1 MERPLTERMRS
12 DGRPVELRAYRE
24 AGGYEGL
31 RRALS
36 MSSKQVQEMVTAS
49 GLRGRGGAGFP
60 TGQKWSFVPLG
71 SSARRPKYLVINAD
85 EMEPG
90 TMKDRWLMEG
100 DPHQL
105 LEGAAIAA
113 YAIEAEV
120 AYIYLRGEYRRC
132 AAALER
138 ALEEAREAGLLGQ
151 RVLGSDFRLEVHLH
165 LSAGRYMCG
174 EETGLLDALEGRRAT
189 PRSKPPYP
197 QLSGLWGRPTVVNN
211 VETLCNL
218 PHILVRGPEWFH
230 GLSPSSKD
238 SGTKIYGA
246 SGHLKRPGLWELP
259 MGTTVRAILEEHAGG
274 MQEGYRLRG
283 LLPGG
288 ASTEFL
294 LAEHLDVKMDFAS
307 TAAAGSRLGTGT
319 IVVLDDRTC
328 PVGMLGSLELFFAR
342 ESCGWCTPCREG
354 VAWVTKILEAL
365 EEGKGQLEDLKVLED
380 HTRFIRPGTT
390 YCALAPGAMEPLASG
405 LRHFREDFE
414 RHVREGGCPWRQAW
428 RAS

>member
-1 MERPLTERMRS
+1 MERPLTERLRS
-12 DGRPVELRAYRE
+12 DGRPVELPAYRQ

-31 RRALS
+31 ARALALTP
-36 MSSKQVQEMVTAS
+36 KQVQEAVTAS

-71 SSARRPKYLVINAD
+71 AAARRPKYLVVNAD

-90 TMKDRWLMEG
+90 TMKDRWLLEG

-105 LEGAAIAA
+105 LEGVAIAA
-113 YAIEAEV
+113 HAIEAEV
-120 AYIYLRGEYRRC
+120 AYIYLRGEYRAA

-138 ALEEAREAGLLGQ
+138 ALEEARQAGLLDGATP
-151 RVLGSDFRLEVHLH
+151 GSGRRLEVHLH

-174 EETGLLDALEGRRAT
+174 EESGLIDALEGRRAT
-189 PRSKPPYP
+189 PRNKPPYP
-197 QLSGLWGRPTVVNN
+197 QLSGLWGKPTVVNN

-218 PHILVRGPEWFH
+218 PHILARGPEWFRA
-230 GLSPSSKD
+230 LSRSPD
-238 SGTKIYGA
+238 SGTKIFGA
-246 SGHLKRPGLWELP
+246 SGHLNHPGLWELP
-259 MGTTVRAILEEHAGG
+259 MGTTAREILEGHAGG

-283 LLPGG
+283 FLPGG
-288 ASTEFL
+288 ASTEFVL
-294 LAEHLDVKMDFAS
+294 EKQLDVKMDFAS
-307 TAAAGSRLGTGT
+307 LASAGSRLGTGT
-319 IVVLDDRTC
+319 IIVLDDRTC

-354 VAWVTKILEAL
+354 LAWVARILQAL
-365 EEGKGQLEDLKVLED
+365 EEGKGKSEDLKVLED

-405 LRHFREDFE
+405 LAHFRADFE
-414 RHVREGGCPWRQAW
+414 AHLGGGGCPWRKA
-428 RAS
+428 

>member
-1 MERPLTERMRS
+1 MERPLTDRMRG
-12 DGRPVELRAYRE
+12 DGQPVDLPAYRK

-31 RRALS
+31 RRALALAPA
-36 MSSKQVQEMVTAS
+36 QVQELVTAS

-71 SSARRPKYLVINAD
+71 PSSRRPKYLVVNAA

-90 TMKDRWLMEG
+90 TMKDRWLLEG

-120 AYIYLRGEYRRC
+120 AYIYLRGEYRRA

-138 ALEEAREAGLLGQ
+138 ALQEARAAGLLGEGAP
-151 RVLGSDFRLEVHLH
+151 GSGLRLEVHLH

-174 EETGLLDALEGRRAT
+174 EESGLIDALEGRRAT

-218 PHILVRGPEWFH
+218 PHILAKGPEWFRS
-230 GLSPSSKD
+230 LSPSAD
-238 SGTKIYGA
+238 GGTKIYGA
-246 SGHLKRPGLWELP
+246 SGRLKRPGLWELP
-259 MGTTVRAILEEHAGG
+259 MGTTVREILERQAGG

-294 LAEHLDVKMDFAS
+294 LEEHLDVKMDFAS
-307 TAAAGSRLGTGT
+307 IAAAGSRLGTGT

-328 PVGMLGSLELFFAR
+328 PVGMLGSLEVFFAR

-354 VAWVTKILEAL
+354 LPWVARILQAL
-365 EEGKGQLEDLKVLED
+365 EEGRGRGEDLKVLED
-380 HTRFIRPGTT
+380 HTRFIRSGTT

-405 LRHFREDFE
+405 LQHFRADFE
-414 RHVREGGCPWRQAW
+414 AHLREGGCPWRQAW

>member
-1 MERPLTERMRS
+1 MERPLTERMRE
-12 DGRPVELRAYRE
+12 DGRPVGLPDYRE

-36 MSSKQVQEMVTAS
+36 LSPRQVQELVTAS

-71 SSARRPKYLVINAD
+71 AAARKPKYLVVNAD

-90 TMKDRWLMEG
+90 TMKDRWLLEG

-113 YAIEAEV
+113 HAIEAEV
-120 AYIYLRGEYRRC
+120 AYIYLRGEYRRA

-138 ALEEAREAGLLGQ
+138 ALEEAREAG
-151 RVLGSDFRLEVHLH
+151 VLGDGVAGRLEVHLH

-174 EETGLLDALEGRRAT
+174 EESGLIDALEGRRAT

-197 QLSGLWGRPTVVNN
+197 QLSGLWGKPTVVNN

-218 PHILVRGPEWFH
+218 PHILAKGPEWFQA
-230 GLSPSSKD
+230 LSPSSKD
-238 SGTKIYGA
+238 SGTKIFGA

-259 MGTTVRAILEEHAGG
+259 MGTPARAILEEHAGG
-274 MQEGYRLRG
+274 LQEGYRLRG
-283 LLPGG
+283 FLPGG
-288 ASTEFL
+288 ASTEFVL
-294 LAEHLDVKMDFAS
+294 EKQLDVRMDFAS
-307 TAAAGSRLGTGT
+307 LAAAGSRLGTGT

-328 PVGMLGSLELFFAR
+328 PVGMLGSLEVFFAR

-354 VAWVTKILEAL
+354 LPWVARILQAL
-365 EEGKGQLEDLKVLED
+365 EEGKGKSEDLKVLED

-390 YCALAPGAMEPLASG
+390 YCALAPGAMEQLSSA
-405 LRHFREDFE
+405 LKHFRADFE
-414 RHVREGGCPWRQAW
+414 AHLEGGCPWRKA
-428 RAS
+428 

>member
-12 DGRPVELRAYRE
+12 DESPVGLRDYRQ

-31 RRALS
+31 RRALA
-36 MSSKQVQEMVTAS
+36 MSPKQVQETVTAS

-71 SSARRPKYLVINAD
+71 PAAKGPKYLVVNAD

-90 TMKDRWLMEG
+90 TMKDRWLLEG

-105 LEGAAIAA
+105 LEGVAIAA
-113 YAIEAEV
+113 HAIEAGV
-120 AYIYLRGEYRRC
+120 AYIYLRGEYRRA
-132 AAALER
+132 AAALEH
-138 ALEEAREAGLLGQ
+138 ALEEAREAGLLGD
-151 RVLGSDFRLEVHLH
+151 GTAGRLEVHLH

-174 EETGLLDALEGRRAT
+174 EESGLLDALEGRRAT

-197 QLSGLWGRPTVVNN
+197 QLSGLWGKPTVVNN

-218 PHILVRGPEWFH
+218 PHILARGAEWYQA
-230 GLSPSSKD
+230 LSPSSKD
-238 SGTKIYGA
+238 SGTKIFGA

-259 MGTTVRAILEEHAGG
+259 MGATAREILEGQAGG

-283 LLPGG
+283 FLPGG
-288 ASTEFL
+288 ASTEFVL
-294 LAEHLDVKMDFAS
+294 EDQLDVKMDFAS
-307 TAAAGSRLGTGT
+307 LAAAGSRLGTGT

-354 VAWVTKILEAL
+354 LAWVARILQAL
-365 EEGKGQLEDLKVLED
+365 EEGKGRSEDLKVLED

-390 YCALAPGAMEPLASG
+390 YCALAPGAMEPLGSG
-405 LRHFREDFE
+405 LKHFRADFE
-414 RHVREGGCPWRQAW
+414 AHLEGGCPWRKA
-428 RAS
+428 

>member
-36 MSSKQVQEMVTAS
+36 LSPKQVQETVTAS

-71 SSARRPKYLVINAD
+71 PAARRPKYLVVNAD

-90 TMKDRWLMEG
+90 TMKDRWLLEG

-105 LEGAAIAA
+105 LEGIAIAA
-113 YAIEAEV
+113 HAIEAEV
-120 AYIYLRGEYRRC
+120 AYIYLRGEYRAS

-138 ALEEAREAGLLGQ
+138 AMEEAREAGLLGD
-151 RVLGSDFRLEVHLH
+151 GASGFRLEVHLH

-174 EETGLLDALEGRRAT
+174 EESGLIDALEGRRAT
-189 PRSKPPYP
+189 PRNKPPYP
-197 QLSGLWGRPTVVNN
+197 QLSGLWGKPTVVNN

-218 PHILVRGPEWFH
+218 PHILAKGPEWFRS
-230 GLSPSSKD
+230 LSQSPD
-238 SGTKIYGA
+238 AGTTIYGA

-259 MGTTVRAILEEHAGG
+259 MGATAREILEREAGG
-274 MQEGYRLRG
+274 MQEGFRLRG
-283 LLPGG
+283 FLPGG
-288 ASTEFL
+288 ASTEFVL
-294 LAEHLDVKMDFAS
+294 EEKLDTPMDFAS
-307 TAAAGSRLGTGT
+307 VAKVGSRLGTGT
-319 IVVLDDRTC
+319 MVVLDDKTC
-328 PVGMLGSLELFFAR
+328 PVGMLASLERFFAR
-342 ESCGWCTPCREG
+342 ESCGFCTPCREG
-354 VAWVTKILEAL
+354 LPWVLRILLAL
-365 EEGKGQLEDLKVLED
+365 EEGTGTMQDVKVLED
-380 HTRFIRPGTT
+380 HARFIRPGTT

-405 LRHFREDFE
+405 LQHFREDFE

>member
-1 MERPLTERMRS
+1 MERPLTGRMRS
-12 DGRPVELRAYRE
+12 DGTPVELRAYRE

-36 MSSKQVQEMVTAS
+36 LSPRQVQELVNTS

-71 SSARRPKYLVINAD
+71 PAARRPKYLVVNAD

-90 TMKDRWLMEG
+90 TMKDRWLLEG

-105 LEGAAIAA
+105 LEGTAIAA
-113 YAIEAEV
+113 HAIEAEV
-120 AYIYLRGEYRRC
+120 AYIYLRGEYRRA

-138 ALEEAREAGLLGQ
+138 ALEEAREAGLLDGAS
-151 RVLGSDFRLEVHLH
+151 GGRLEVHLH

-174 EETGLLDALEGRRAT
+174 EESGLIDALEGRRAT
-189 PRSKPPYP
+189 PRNKPPYP
-197 QLSGLWGRPTVVNN
+197 QLSGLWGKPTVVNN

-218 PHILVRGPEWFH
+218 PHILARGPEWYH
-230 GLSPSSKD
+230 ALSRSPD
-238 SGTKIYGA
+238 SGTKIFGA
-246 SGHLKRPGLWELP
+246 SGHLNHPGLWELP
-259 MGTTVRAILEEHAGG
+259 MGTPAREILETHAGG

-283 LLPGG
+283 FLPGG
-288 ASTEFL
+288 ASTEFVL
-294 LAEHLDVKMDFAS
+294 EKQLDVKMDFAS
-307 TAAAGSRLGTGT
+307 LASAGSRLGTGT

-328 PVGMLGSLELFFAR
+328 PVGMLGNLELFFAR

-354 VAWVTKILEAL
+354 LPWVARILQAL
-365 EEGKGQLEDLKVLED
+365 EEGKGRAEDLKVLED

-414 RHVREGGCPWRQAW
+414 AHIEGGCPWRQAW